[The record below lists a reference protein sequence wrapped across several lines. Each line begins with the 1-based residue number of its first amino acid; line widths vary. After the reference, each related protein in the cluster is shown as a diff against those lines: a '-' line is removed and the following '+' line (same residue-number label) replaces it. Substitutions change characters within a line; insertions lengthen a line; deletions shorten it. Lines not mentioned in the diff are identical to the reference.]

1 MRCKGGVGVLRR
13 CLRLGKGHSTWTS
26 IKPLIFL
33 GSEEVEGGGVGE
45 GVGGTV
51 GLRGVGMLDAELH
64 STAQLDT
71 ESVCILF
78 LLASLAL
85 FFFSAF
91 FWAFCAFAFLAAS
104 SSADRVRM
112 SAAAKSPPVTGV
124 AVAGVGGGARAV
136 GGEVLLMS

>member
-1 MRCKGGVGVLRR
+1 MG
-13 CLRLGKGHSTWTS
+13 TS

-33 GSEEVEGGGVGE
+33 GSEEVEGGGVAEGGGLAE

-51 GLRGVGMLDAELH
+51 GSRGVGMLDTELQ
-64 STAQLDT
+64 STAQLDSG
-71 ESVCILF
+71 SVCFFI

-91 FWAFCAFAFLAAS
+91 FCAFCAFALLAAS

-112 SAAAKSPPVTGV
+112 SAAAKLPSMMGV
-124 AVAGVGGGARAV
+124 AVAGLGGGASAV
-136 GGEVLLMS
+136 GGEGGGSAVDDLKT